1 MLKTFLCVTALLA
14 VALTGS
20 AGAQAP
26 EQNYVQLQ
34 RKGMTDE
41 PTVGSRHA
49 LLAAVA
55 TWISREFDLP
65 PIDRLP
71 QIVLVSPDRMTAMRY
86 QRILPGPAAATPPTM
101 TAERETVALYSDAA
115 HTIYL
120 PHGWKGDTPAESSVL
135 VHEVVHH
142 FQNVLGIGYECP
154 QAREKLAYLAQNCW
168 LGQFDRSLE
177 QDFDIDPLTLLVT
190 TKCFR

>member
-1 MLKTFLCVTALLA
+1 MRKTLLCVTALLA
-14 VALTGS
+14 AALTGS
-20 AGAQAP
+20 AGAQARAELRP
-26 EQNYVQLQ
+26 ASAQGDHGGQADARRTE
-34 RKGMTDE
+34 
-41 PTVGSRHA
+41 A

-55 TWISREFDLP
+55 TWISKEFDLP
-65 PIDRLP
+65 PVDRLP
-71 QIVLVSPDRMTAMRY
+71 QVVLVSPDRITAMRY
-86 QRILPGPAAATPPTM
+86 QRLLPGATAAKPTM
-101 TAERETVALYSDAA
+101 AAERETVALYSDAA

-120 PHGWKGDTPAESSVL
+120 PDGWNGDTPAGSSVL

-154 QAREKLAYLAQNCW
+154 QAREKLAYLAQNRW
-168 LGQFDRSLE
+168 RGRFGRSLE

>member
-1 MLKTFLCVTALLA
+1 MLKTLLYVIALLA

-26 EQNYVQLQ
+26 EQDYVELQ

-71 QIVLVSPDRMTAMRY
+71 QIVLVSPDRISAMRY
-86 QRILPGPAAATPPTM
+86 QRILPGPAAAPPPTM
-101 TAERETVALYSDAA
+101 TAERQTVALYSDAA

-120 PHGWKGDTPAESSVL
+120 PRGWKGDTPAESSVL

-154 QAREKLAYLAQNCW
+154 QAREKLAYLAQSRW
-168 LGQFDRSLE
+168 LAQFARSLE

-190 TKCFR
+190 TKCFH